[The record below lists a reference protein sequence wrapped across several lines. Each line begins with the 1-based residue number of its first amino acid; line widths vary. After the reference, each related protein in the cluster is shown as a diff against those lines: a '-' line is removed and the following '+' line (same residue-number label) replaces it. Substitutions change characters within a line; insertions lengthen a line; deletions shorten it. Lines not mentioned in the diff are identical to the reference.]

1 MAQKFAVV
9 CQKCGTAFP
18 ATVGKLKAKCL
29 ICGTVHVA
37 VQEGNVIKF
46 LPLAES
52 QHVTPPTTETTPSDS
67 ISVSLE

>member
-1 MAQKFAVV
+1 MRQFAVV
-9 CQKCGTAFP
+9 CQKCGTVFP
-18 ATVGKLKAKCL
+18 ATVGKTKAKCL

-52 QHVTPPTTETTPSDS
+52 QDVTPPATENTSSDS